1 MKAAVL
7 GAGGQVGR
15 ALLAAIPTGVEAD
28 PLPHCVLD
36 IADSV
41 ALEETLER
49 LQPAVVI
56 NAAGYTAV
64 DRAEV
69 EQDLA
74 FAANARGVAQ
84 LVQACA
90 RRRIRLVHLSTDHV
104 FDGKASR
111 PYGTADACT
120 PINFYGFSKLAGE
133 RAVTAYPDA
142 VVVRTSRIYSR
153 LGRNFVR
160 AVVERYREART
171 VHAVRDQFAAPT
183 SAPCLARYLWRV
195 ALRPEIT
202 GVRHWTDAGEAS
214 WYDWARAIRIEAM
227 ALGLLEHATEPIP
240 VKSVDYPTAAQRPCY
255 SVLDTERSA
264 CEIDLEPLPW
274 RTGLRAVLVQMQ
286 HESRSPDG
294 AGLLGRS

>member
-1 MKAAVL
+1 ML

-15 ALLAAIPTGVEAD
+15 ALLAAIPTGVETD
-28 PLPHCVLD
+28 PLPRCALD
-36 IADSV
+36 IAERA

-49 LQPAVVI
+49 LQPDVVI
-56 NAAGYTAV
+56 NTAGYTAV

-74 FAANARGVAQ
+74 FAANARGVAH
-84 LVQACA
+84 LTNACA
-90 RRRIRLVHLSTDHV
+90 RHGIRLVHLSTDHV

-111 PYGTADACT
+111 PYGTGDACA
-120 PINFYGFSKLAGE
+120 PINFYGYSKLAGE
-133 RAVTAYPDA
+133 RAVGAHPYA
-142 VVVRTSRIYSR
+142 LVVRTSRIYSR
-153 LGRNFVR
+153 HGRNFVR
-160 AVVERYREART
+160 AVIERFREART

-214 WYDWARAIRIEAM
+214 WYDWACAIRAEAM
-227 ALGLLEHATEPIP
+227 ALGLLTHAAEPIP
-240 VKSVDYPTAAQRPCY
+240 VNSVDYPTAAQRPCY

-274 RTGLRAVLVQMQ
+274 RTGLRAVLAQMQ
-286 HESRSPDG
+286 YESRSP
-294 AGLLGRS
+294 AALGLSGRS